1 MRFRI
6 VINIYTRFRIVINI
20 YIYAYLTCFSFGIIF
35 IILFL
40 KKFYFL
46 DFSVEL

>member
-6 VINIYTRFRIVINI
+6 VINIYTRFRIVIFWH
-20 YIYAYLTCFSFGIIF
+20 YIYYLIF
-35 IILFL
+35 E
-40 KKFYFL
+40 KFYFL